1 MNFENFLKAL
11 PIIFGCLIGIFAV
24 VSVVI
29 LAVILLNKLSFW
41 IANRK
46 SNESEE

>member
-11 PIIFGCLIGIFAV
+11 PVIFGSLVGIFAV

-29 LAVILLNKLSFW
+29 LAVIILNKFSLW